1 MRPLL
6 AILVAAMVV
15 VTSGCYSR
23 RSTAVSE
30 SKATTILERDGWSPR
45 KTSSGVDSGFAWQRP
60 NDVMSAL
67 CFGLIFTR
75 HRVENGEVV
84 SETYGWSLIPGLFG
98 ILPGFLVN
106 VPIPLEDETQ
116 RSLTSSKG

>member
-1 MRPLL
+1 MKAHL
-6 AILVAAMVV
+6 AILVAAMAI

-23 RSTAVSE
+23 RSTTVSE

-45 KTSSGVDSGFAWQRP
+45 KTSYGVDSGFAWQRP
-60 NDVMSAL
+60 HDVVSAL
-67 CFGLIFTR
+67 CFGLSFTR

-84 SETYGWSLIPGLFG
+84 SETYGWSLIPGLLG

-106 VPIPLEDETQ
+106 IPIPLEDETQ